1 MVQSNVFKKVFLWVY
16 RAARVIRL
24 VRLIRLVK
32 VYKKV
37 SEKKEQD
44 DAITQIKTFP
54 EKLVAG

>member
-1 MVQSNVFKKVFLWVY
+1 
-16 RAARVIRL
+16 
-24 VRLIRLVK
+24 VK

-44 DAITQIKTFP
+44 DAMTQIKTFP